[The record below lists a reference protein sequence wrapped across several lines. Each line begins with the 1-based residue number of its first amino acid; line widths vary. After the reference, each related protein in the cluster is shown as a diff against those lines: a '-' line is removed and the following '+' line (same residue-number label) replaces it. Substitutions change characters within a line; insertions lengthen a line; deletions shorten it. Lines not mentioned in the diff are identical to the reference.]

1 MEGADKLRYPNRMDR
16 HKTKVNAVTRG
27 QPGQDATAFNEEMC
41 LDLDDFFHMFNRTLP
56 KQVNPMSV
64 EELIALLYHDN
75 KARFEFQCIA
85 GHQKATHKGVAYW
98 PFRIR
103 AVQGHTKRAMD
114 TAEASDAINAVEIFA
129 ISGAAAIQKMNAKGK
144 KITTPNMCPGV
155 IYHHTTEGNW
165 KGILRDGFIAGGGER
180 VSSGRAH
187 SYFSE
192 VQVDD
197 KNYVSGLRAERPI
210 EIRIAMSEAVRSG
223 VIFFKT
229 SSAGILTSD
238 LIPPSL
244 HSLSSRLTILKRNQP
259 VSTSRG
265 HCTFCSWQRWGE
277 RSPGVGEVLR
287 GEIFSKP
294 WIHISGRLNWRA
306 RCTCDFSRENEASA
320 TECRS
325 DNRYARLWK

>member
-1 MEGADKLRYPNRMDR
+1 
-16 HKTKVNAVTRG
+16 
-27 QPGQDATAFNEEMC
+27 
-41 LDLDDFFHMFNRTLP
+41 
-56 KQVNPMSV
+56 
-64 EELIALLYHDN
+64 
-75 KARFEFQCIA
+75 
-85 GHQKATHKGVAYW
+85 
-98 PFRIR
+98 
-103 AVQGHTKRAMD
+103 MD
-114 TAEASDAINAVEIFA
+114 TAAASDAFNAVEIYA

-155 IYHHTTEGNW
+155 IYHHTTKGNW
-165 KGILRDGFIAGGGER
+165 KGILRDGFLAGGGER

-197 KNYVSGLRAERPI
+197 KNYVSGLRAERQI

-229 SSAGILTSD
+229 SSDGILTSD
-238 LIPPSL
+238 LVPPSL
-244 HSLSSRLTILKRNQP
+244 HSLSSRLTILKKNQP

-265 HCTFCSWQRWGE
+265 HGTFCSWQRWGE

-287 GEIFSKP
+287 GEIFSKI

-320 TECRS
+320 TQCRS
-325 DNRYARLWK
+325 DDGK